1 MPVKTKVK
9 FLQNFVAFSE
19 YMKSNRPWIATC
31 LPPVFFNLPT
41 ALPRNKETYRTNMTR
56 IGGKSLSF
64 HCNKAQLGRQPF
76 THSDAFF
83 RYFWIDIT
91 MTFYDPRDTLFY
103 VANRKPGLQKIS
115 LKIPTL
121 LSRNQVSYVF
131 FEKWVSSNKWCR
143 DFYLRGECVWN
154 FGHSSSW
161 WRLF

>member
-1 MPVKTKVK
+1 MSSLGSISRKAVGAGVRWGQSPYQILAGTEAK
-9 FLQNFVAFSE
+9 QSPSE
-19 YMKSNRPWIATC
+19 DLELLFA
-31 LPPVFFNLPT
+31 PPVFLDLPS

-56 IGGKSLSF
+56 IRGKSLSF

-103 VANRKPGLQKIS
+103 DANRKPGLQKIS

-131 FEKWVSSNKWCR
+131 F
-143 DFYLRGECVWN
+143 
-154 FGHSSSW
+154 
-161 WRLF
+161 